1 MTIAAEE
8 AMFAG
13 LAQAQLS
20 AAVVFEAGKQI
31 VEDMEILLSG
41 GLADDARFLQ

>member
-1 MTIAAEE
+1 
-8 AMFAG
+8 MFAG